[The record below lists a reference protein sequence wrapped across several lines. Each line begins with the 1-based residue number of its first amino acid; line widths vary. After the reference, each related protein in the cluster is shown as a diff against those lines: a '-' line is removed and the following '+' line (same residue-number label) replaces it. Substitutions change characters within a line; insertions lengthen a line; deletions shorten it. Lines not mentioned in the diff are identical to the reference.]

1 MTDKLKDN
9 KDKKVLNKHNKHVA
23 IDAIKKKLLG
33 KKLSYREVFTIM
45 DEIANERLGPVL
57 TAYFAAAGFTE
68 GFSEDELFYLTKAMA
83 ETGETLHFK
92 GVVADKHSTG
102 GVAGTRTTM
111 ILVPIIAAAG
121 IKIPKNSSRAITSP
135 AGTADTMEVLSKVTF
150 SPKEIEALVNKIGG
164 CIVWGGHIGLAPAD
178 DIIIQ
183 IEEPLAFESFDKI
196 IVSIMAKKVASGAT
210 HIVFDIPVGP
220 TMKIQHFKD
229 AELIAKKFTV
239 LAKKLNKKI
248 VIDINETREPAGRGV
263 GPILECRDVLR
274 VLEQDSNRPL
284 ALEAKALRLSGKLLD
299 LCYEDMDKK
308 KVGTGE
314 AVAREILQ
322 DGRALKKMQEII
334 KAQRGNSKVTSS
346 SLKLSKHKKEYKAHK
361 KGVISG
367 VDNFKISAIAKI
379 LGSPDDKAAG
389 IFLQKRIE
397 EKVEKDDILCTLY
410 SSDSWKLKE
419 GYETLEHMP
428 IYIIE

>member
-1 MTDKLKDN
+1 MV
-9 KDKKVLNKHNKHVA
+9 KKPQENPEKHGQHVA

-33 KKLSYREVFTIM
+33 KKLNYREIYTLM
-45 DEIANERLGPVL
+45 DEIANERLSPVL
-57 TAYFAAAGFTE
+57 TAYFAAAGFKE

-111 ILVPIIAAAG
+111 ILVPIVAAAG

-150 SPKEIEALVNKIGG
+150 SPKEIEELVNRVGG
-164 CIVWGGHIGLAPAD
+164 CIVWGGHLGLAPAD

-183 IEEPLAFESFDKI
+183 VEQPLGFESFDKI
-196 IVSIMAKKVASGAT
+196 IVSIMAKKLASGAT

-220 TMKIQHFKD
+220 TMKIVHFKD
-229 AELIAKKFTV
+229 AEIIGKKFTN
-239 LAKKLNKKI
+239 LAKKLGKKI
-248 VIDINETREPAGRGV
+248 VLDINETREPAGRGI
-263 GPILECRDVLR
+263 GPVLECRDVLR
-274 VLEQDSNRPL
+274 VLEQEPNRPL

-299 LCYEDMDKK
+299 LCFEDIDKK

-314 AVAREILQ
+314 KLATEILR
-322 DGRALKKMQEII
+322 DKRALKKMQEII
-334 KAQRGNSKVTSS
+334 KAQKGDPNVTSS
-346 SLKLSKHKKEYKAHK
+346 SLKLAKYKKEVKVHK
-361 KGVISG
+361 KGVISS
-367 VDNFKISAIAKI
+367 VDNLRISVVAKI
-379 LGSPDDKAAG
+379 LGSPQDKQAG

-397 EKVEKDDILCTLY
+397 EKIEKDDILCTLY
-410 SSDSWKLKE
+410 SSDSWRLKE
-419 GYETLEHMP
+419 AYETLGNMP
-428 IYIIE
+428 IFKIE